1 MYPERSHIRELDDV
15 MFGAHFKREVETVE
29 MLEKE
34 REREVDII
42 GYSIA
47 LPCL

>member
-15 MFGAHFKREVETVE
+15 MFGAHFKREVE